1 MTMNRKPKSGRRVNQ
16 KGRSEGEQYAVVT
29 YAMLHS
35 AAWRSLSGAAVK
47 VFLELRTRFYGGN
60 NGRLIL
66 SLEEAS
72 RLLGLGKGTVHR
84 ALGELQDKGLVI
96 RTKKGHWYG
105 RQASTWAVVD
115 KPIEGMGAVQG
126 WKTWQPPPPKAKP
139 QKTKHGARMDPS
151 VVAMGAEMDREH
163 SHGSATAPVR
173 PLRLVAIGAGMDR

>member
-1 MTMNRKPKSGRRVNQ
+1 MSRKFKSGRRVNQ
-16 KGRSEGEQYAVVT
+16 KGRNEGEQYAVVT

-35 AAWRSLSGAAVK
+35 PAWRSLSGAAVK
-47 VFLELRTRFYGGN
+47 VFLELRTRFHGGN

-72 RLLGLGKGTVHR
+72 RLLGLGKGTVCR
-84 ALGELQDKGLVI
+84 ALGELQDKGFVI

-126 WKTWQPPPPKAKP
+126 WKTWQPPPPKAKKP
-139 QKTKHGARMDPS
+139 PKTKLGARMDPS
-151 VVAMGAEMDREH
+151 VAAMGAEMDREH
-163 SHGSATAPVR
+163 SHGSTTAPVR
-173 PLRLVAIGAGMDR
+173 ALRLVATGAGMDR

>member
-1 MTMNRKPKSGRRVNQ
+1 MSRKFKSGRHINQ
-16 KGRSEGEQYAVVT
+16 KGRNEAEQYAVVT

-35 AAWRSLSGAAVK
+35 PAWRSLSGPAVK

-72 RLLGLGKGTVHR
+72 RLLGLGKGTVYR
-84 ALGELQDKGLVI
+84 ALIELQEKGFVL
-96 RTKKGHWYG
+96 RTRKDHWYG

-126 WKTWQPPPPKAKP
+126 WKT
-139 QKTKHGARMDPS
+139 
-151 VVAMGAEMDREH
+151 
-163 SHGSATAPVR
+163 
-173 PLRLVAIGAGMDR
+173 